1 METQNGHHFIK
12 VGENLSAETTVSH
25 FRLFSDLL
33 CSKNL
38 ATFVRTHEK
47 ALANAL
53 QLHRQAGRH
62 GPTSP
67 GSPRSSHS
75 TTSQNSS
82 SSSTTSS
89 IIAAALS
96 LSYLNFTS
104 HLVKPVKLTLTPHH
118 LFYLLSKFEEMG
130 IAVGAMNIRL
140 ENIHSESS
148 PANYVSFLSSAQ
160 RKKARSSDRDSLHS
174 VSSVRSVI
182 SGMSAIWSNLGLSPD
197 PTAKT
202 EKAKLQLKEDL
213 KYLYSAFT
221 KLPCLK
227 LAPDHK
233 AHLIAGYEEFPF
245 DSAVPLFV
253 FKNLSALEITD
264 IDFRHFYGW
273 DRIAEQLRSL
283 TIKRGAVD
291 DPADLIVNIVLDDI
305 DKRRRRSSKSVP
317 SPVMPL
323 PTPGSSRNVFGTC
336 SDSIQST
343 SSSCGRPDIMLD
355 SAQSLGA
362 GPALSPGVKGL
373 SHRRNRSVSPPRPS
387 SSTSMRGHSR
397 SSTPMLRRSSGSSN
411 SSIRMSTPRTSSSN
425 LLAYG
430 SLPSTKWRFL
440 KHLSLADNAL
450 TTLPVFGLV
459 PLANTLQSLDLS
471 SNLFTEIPESL
482 AALSSLR
489 ALNLSNCMIH
499 SLHSMI
505 RNPIPAITALNLRG
519 NRLQSLA
526 GIERLPS
533 LERLDL
539 RENKLNDPMDLARLN
554 GSPNLRE
561 LFLLRNPF
569 TKSHPN
575 YRVIIFNI
583 FRTTPGYSEDIII
596 DGRLPLHNEKKHL
609 ADRAPEPT
617 IVPSLRSHLEQSMEN
632 STGRAVKSMDRP
644 RSPWVKEDKE
654 NDSDSLR
661 TIKTTYRAQSQRRRK
676 VTKRRIV
683 DLLHSDDK
691 NTSNPHPQEPS
702 ASMSETRG
710 PHVPRSGAASEAT
723 ATEEHHPVQGYP
735 NDANPPILELLH
747 PIEKRIAPTAT
758 DNEAGAAIIGD
769 STTKDEGDLYRRK
782 IEALR
787 NDFGDSWL
795 SALSE
800 QTWDNQPHNAQ
811 FSDRGSLLARPVDAT
826 ASSRSPAQSIL
837 SVGKAMT

>member
-1 METQNGHHFIK
+1 
-12 VGENLSAETTVSH
+12 
-25 FRLFSDLL
+25 
-33 CSKNL
+33 
-38 ATFVRTHEK
+38 
-47 ALANAL
+47 
-53 QLHRQAGRH
+53 
-62 GPTSP
+62 
-67 GSPRSSHS
+67 
-75 TTSQNSS
+75 
-82 SSSTTSS
+82 
-89 IIAAALS
+89 
-96 LSYLNFTS
+96 
-104 HLVKPVKLTLTPHH
+104 
-118 LFYLLSKFEEMG
+118 MG

-160 RKKARSSDRDSLHS
+160 RKKARSSDKDSLHS

-202 EKAKLQLKEDL
+202 EKAKLQLREDL

-221 KLPCLK
+221 KIPCLK

-283 TIKRGAVD
+283 TIKRSAID

-323 PTPGSSRNVFGTC
+323 PTPGSFRNFFGAY

-343 SSSCGRPDIMLD
+343 SSSCGKPDNMLD

-362 GPALSPGVKGL
+362 GPAVSPGVKGL
-373 SHRRNRSVSPPRPS
+373 NHRRNRSASPPRPS

-397 SSTPMLRRSSGSSN
+397 SSTPILRRSSGSSN
-411 SSIRMSTPRTSSSN
+411 SSIRTSTPRTSSSN
-425 LLAYG
+425 LLANG

-450 TTLPVFGLV
+450 TILPVFGLI

-489 ALNLSNCMIH
+489 ALNLSNCMIN

-539 RENKLNDPMDLARLN
+539 RENKLNDPMDLARLT
-554 GSPNLRE
+554 GSPNLHE

-569 TKSHPN
+569 TKSHRN

-583 FRTTPGYSEDIII
+583 FRTTPGYSEDVVI
-596 DGRLPLHNEKKHL
+596 DGNLPLHNEKKHL

-617 IVPSLRSHLEQSMEN
+617 IMPTLRSHLKQSMEN
-632 STGRAVKSMDRP
+632 ATGRAVKSMDQP
-644 RSPWVKEDKE
+644 RSPWVNDDKD

-661 TIKTTYRAQSQRRRK
+661 TIKTTHRTQSQRRRK

-691 NTSNPHPQEPS
+691 NTSNLHPQESPS
-702 ASMSETRG
+702 VVSETMG
-710 PHVPRSGAASEAT
+710 PHMLNSGIASEVTAIDEHH
-723 ATEEHHPVQGYP
+723 ATEDYST
-735 NDANPPILELLH
+735 NADPPKLELLH
-747 PIEKRIAPTAT
+747 PIQKRVASTAT
-758 DNEAGAAIIGD
+758 ENETEATNTSD
-769 STTKDEGDLYRRK
+769 FTTKDEGDLYRRK

-800 QTWDNQPHNAQ
+800 QSWDNQPNKAQ
-811 FSDRGSLLARPVDAT
+811 LSDRRSLLAQPVNAT
-826 ASSRSPAQSIL
+826 TSSRSPAQSIM
-837 SVGKAMT
+837 SVGKAIS